1 MNRKSQDS
9 TDDLLRALRTLMDQ
23 DDADE
28 QGTPDD
34 VFGDRTSSERDH
46 KQQDEEIAAFDS
58 YMAALLGEAIPG
70 DVSGR
75 DGAKKTTRTRKK
87 KTKAT
92 PEASVALRPEEELV
106 ELTAEEPEADVE
118 ISPELSPPQEADEIS
133 PPDVQV
139 ELPGEVLG
147 EEVPTFEDVYVTEE
161 EDDIAAKSE
170 LQIIEQL
177 RIPTDSFGTLE
188 ATEETSTADELPAG
202 WTEITAIPASNEGTD
217 APVQT
222 PDSRYTDVGLDEN
235 GMPLPIDFTASDFE
249 TETEPS
255 DAQEELLSLHEGDI
269 ILDAD
274 DDIPEQEAKESA
286 PETQPVPETPA
297 EDKSAT
303 VTPVSS
309 PLDAARNANA
319 RAEAQRAEEQ
329 MARPKQSPLD
339 AIAAG
344 RMGERGNV
352 TSLGGTP
359 VFGRSAGRE
368 RSLTDDDV
376 ELLLELGYES
386 NLSQKVGA
394 QRVELLKH
402 RRADDEQTRRQLK
415 HVYGCTGEEYT
426 GHAQD
431 DKIKKT
437 YQKHLR
443 AAKARLF
450 GVSLLTI
457 LALLS
462 DIFPMLRDSV
472 PSLDVLLPTTGLY
485 GAVGLLLLVLT
496 ALICLPHLKR
506 GLGAL
511 VQFAPIPAS
520 LATVLLVF
528 TLLYGVYGLFMPACP
543 ILLNFPTALALLL
556 LCVGERMRVGQQQ
569 ETFEVISAH
578 SRKIAAEN
586 MAPRKKKVVRN
597 GHIVKIIND
606 DADRVLW
613 RIRPTEQVAGYFRRT
628 GERTQRYRPL
638 GYLLAGALI
647 AAVIVATM
655 TLLVLGVFDA
665 SVTAFLL
672 TLQLSL
678 PLSALVSYAYPL
690 LSATKQ
696 LAQQGCAIVGE
707 SAVDEYSGEKT
718 LLFDDTEMFR
728 SKSSTEITI
737 KGGGDTRKYIRYAK
751 RLFYTIGGTLRN
763 VTTSDLSKETY
774 EERVEILRVMEEGI
788 EARIDGKVHILAG
801 TSAFMVKNGIRVPG
815 ENAELLVRRHVESC
829 ILYLAFDGKLRL
841 GYEIDYRIS
850 GRFEQ
855 AAEQLFREG
864 TAVAIETYDP
874 SIHAE
879 FLSRS
884 REEGRCPIR
893 VVKPV
898 RFEKASESQMIDSG
912 LVATRSAR
920 DIARLSVTCDRLART
935 DRQLCHLHRITLVL
949 GAALSGA
956 AALLGMINV
965 GISLAVVALQVAL
978 CLPVMIL
985 TRKNILDEQ
994 DQTKEYDNRNRES
1007 IRTASDDLL

>member
-23 DDADE
+23 DEVDE

-34 VFGDRTSSERDH
+34 VFGDRSPSERDN

-58 YMAALLGEAIPG
+58 YMAALLGEAMPG
-70 DVSGR
+70 DVPGR
-75 DGAKKTTRTRKK
+75 DGAKKTARTRKK
-87 KTKAT
+87 KVKAT
-92 PEASVALRPEEELV
+92 PEVSVALRPEEELV
-106 ELTAEEPEADVE
+106 ELTEEPDADADIRAELITPSEEAEEV
-118 ISPELSPPQEADEIS
+118 S
-133 PPDVQV
+133 PPDAQV
-139 ELPGEVLG
+139 ELPGDVLG

-161 EDDIAAKSE
+161 EDDITAKSE

-177 RIPTDSFGTLE
+177 RIPTDSFGTIE
-188 ATEETSTADELPAG
+188 ATQDTGTSDELPAG
-202 WTEITAIPASNEGTD
+202 WSEITALSASDEKQEELLNKE
-217 APVQT
+217 T
-222 PDSRYTDVGLDEN
+222 PEYTDVGLDEN
-235 GMPLPIDFTASDFE
+235 GMPLPIDSTVPDFE
-249 TETEPS
+249 TETEPA
-255 DAQEELLSLHEGDI
+255 DTQEESLSLREGDI

-274 DDIPEQEAKESA
+274 EDIPQAEEQENTQEPQPAQ
-286 PETQPVPETPA
+286 ETSTE
-297 EDKSAT
+297 EKSAT

-319 RAEAQRAEEQ
+319 LAEAQRAEEQ
-329 MARPKQSPLD
+329 AARPKQSPLD

-352 TSLGGTP
+352 TSLGGAP
-359 VFGRSAGRE
+359 VFGRSANRE

-386 NLSQKVGA
+386 NLSQKVGS
-394 QRVELLKH
+394 QRVELLKN
-402 RRADDEQTRRQLK
+402 RRTDDEHLRRQLK
-415 HVYGCTGEEYT
+415 HVYGYTGEEYT

-450 GVSLLTI
+450 GVVLLTI

-462 DIFPMLRDSV
+462 DIFPMLRSNF
-472 PSLDVLLPTTGLY
+472 PPLDALLPTTGLY
-485 GAVGLLLLVLT
+485 GVVGLLLLVLT
-496 ALICLPHLKR
+496 ALICLPHLKK
-506 GLGAL
+506 GFGAL
-511 VQFAPIPAS
+511 FQFAPVPAS
-520 LATVLLVF
+520 VPAMLLIF
-528 TLLYGVYGLFMPACP
+528 TLLYSVFGLFMPTCP

-556 LCVGERMRVGQQQ
+556 LCVGERMRVGQQKQ
-569 ETFEVISAH
+569 AFEVVSAH
-578 SRKIAAEN
+578 SRKIAAES
-586 MAPRKKKVVRN
+586 MAPRKKKVVRD

-613 RIRPTEQVAGYFRRT
+613 RVRPTEQVTGYFRRT
-628 GERTQRYRPL
+628 SERTQRYRSL
-638 GYLLAGALI
+638 GFLLAGALI
-647 AAVIVATM
+647 AAVIVAVM
-655 TLLVLGVFDA
+655 TLLVMGDFEA
-665 SVTAFLL
+665 SVTVFLL
-672 TLQLSL
+672 TLQLAL
-678 PLSALVSYAYPL
+678 PFSALVSYAYPL
-690 LSATKQ
+690 LFATKQ
-696 LAQQGCAIVGE
+696 LAGQGCAIVGE
-707 SAVDEYSGEKT
+707 SAVEEYSGEKT

-737 KGGGDTRKYIRYAK
+737 KGGGETRKYIRYAK
-751 RLFYTIGGTLRN
+751 RLFYTMGGTLRN

-774 EERVEILRVMEEGI
+774 EERVEILRVMEEGV

-855 AAEQLFREG
+855 AAEQLYREG

-874 SIHAE
+874 SIHAD
-879 FLSRS
+879 FLTRS

-893 VVKPV
+893 VIKPV
-898 RFEKASESQMIDSG
+898 RFEKACESQQIDSG

-920 DIARLSVTCDRLART
+920 DIAHLSVTCDRLART
-935 DRQLCHLHRITLVL
+935 DRQLSHLHRITLVL

-965 GISLAVVALQVAL
+965 GISLAVVALQLAL

-994 DQTKEYDNRNRES
+994 DQTKEYDNRNREP